1 MKIKHKLQGFI
12 ALAMSFMTVLNTPMT
27 SLAVGGNTSS
37 GNQTGIVGGR
47 GGSDFGS
54 NRPNSR
60 IGFRVSLVNK
70 NNLSE
75 VISVDDDE
83 RTRVYDFLFCDE
95 ATFQKYTGNTTDLQD
110 TGGTGYRTSI
120 TYWGTGSRLQPFNA
134 SNQVKILPE
143 ENYLPGL
150 NLPQVPQWCKSTGNM
165 LYGGNGTEF
174 ENWFISDP
182 EGNTQVGGA
191 SGDLFSVSGGVVKQ
205 HVGTRLD
212 VTTSYKDTDGNPI
225 NFSVTVPAFKTRD
238 DVSAWLDQYSVDWG
252 PMMDE
257 FIEKKTGVKV
267 NSLDTKEK
275 IALYQEYTESVKSAL
290 NDAAKTNDTLS
301 NYIETIN
308 QQLDAQL
315 KKAQKNLDHIQGS
328 LLDKFN
334 PFKALNVYADTTTE
348 NKVLEGGA
356 NTSDG
361 GYVGVKVTEIYKELP
376 SNAKIKLL
384 LTMKDSNTKTGYL
397 FQTKSTLNAFNKN
410 GKQVDILSNECT
422 EDWICF
428 VEPLFFCSMF
438 PVGDDSRVLCNKF
451 YGTLTN
457 FYDWIHETKADGN
470 FVLPITKYTVLIFHI
485 SSVVVEKINIKLA

>member
-1 MKIKHKLQGFI
+1 MKIKRKIQGFI

-27 SLAVGGNTSS
+27 SLAVGSNTSS
-37 GNQTGIVGGR
+37 GNQAGVVGGR
-47 GGSDFGS
+47 GSDLGA

-60 IGFRVSLVNK
+60 IGFRVSLVSK
-70 NNLSE
+70 DNLTE
-75 VISVDDDE
+75 VLSRDSNGNTQV
-83 RTRVYDFLFCDE
+83 VDFLFMSE
-95 ATFQKYTGNTTDLQD
+95 ENFQHYTGYTTDLQPA
-110 TGGTGYRTSI
+110 GGKGYRTNL
-120 TYWGTGSRLQPFNA
+120 TYMGYGSRLQSWNA
-134 SNQVKILPE
+134 DNQIRILPE
-143 ENYLPGL
+143 EEYLGVTGL
-150 NLPQVPQWCKSTGNM
+150 SQVPQWCKSTGNV
-165 LYGGNGTEF
+165 LYGGNGSEF

-225 NFSVTVPAFKTRD
+225 SFSVTVPAFKTRD
-238 DVSAWLDQYSVDWG
+238 DVSAWLDQYTVNWG

-267 NSLDTKEK
+267 NSLDSKEK

-356 NTSDG
+356 TTPDG

-384 LTMKDSNTKTGYL
+384 LTMKSNTKTGYL
-397 FQTKSTLNAFNKN
+397 FQTASTLKKFAEE
-410 GKQVDILSNECT
+410 GKQIDITEAS

-438 PVGDDSRVLCNKF
+438 PVGDDSRVLCPKF

-485 SSVVVEKINIKLA
+485 SSVVAEKINIELT